1 MFNTNFYL
9 DKKNN
14 DNLPIGL
21 FGDFYSHELSF
32 SLIDKNDYKNLK
44 HIFEKSNLKIKKIL
58 LKSFVKGAYTSK
70 TNSKTD
76 SFFQIH
82 LGNEN
87 CKIFFFENNSLI
99 FEQIFNFGVNIII
112 KDISKLTSLKED
124 IVKNILRKIQFNEK
138 LDEEILEK
146 EFFIDLSFRKI
157 KKKFIYE
164 IIMARIEEIINII
177 LLKNINCQYYKNQ
190 IKTVFFEIDNKIQFY
205 SFKELIKNNFL
216 KRKDMDIKFLE
227 NVLDEGAF
235 NTAREIVHFGWKK
248 EAIPVTH
255 FKKSIIARFFDA
267 IFG

>member
-1 MFNTNFYL
+1 M
-9 DKKNN
+9 
-14 DNLPIGL
+14 
-21 FGDFYSHELSF
+21 
-32 SLIDKNDYKNLK
+32 
-44 HIFEKSNLKIKKIL
+44 
-58 LKSFVKGAYTSK
+58 KGAYTSK

-99 FEQIFNFGVNIII
+99 FEQIFNFGVNTIV
-112 KDISKLTSLKED
+112 KDISKLTSLKID
-124 IVKNILRKIQFNEK
+124 IVKIILKKIQFDEK
-138 LDEEILEK
+138 LDQEILEK

-164 IIMARIEEIINII
+164 IIMARIEEIIDII
-177 LLKNINCQYYKNQ
+177 LFKNINCQYLNNQ
-190 IKTVFFEIDNKIQFY
+190 VNTVFLEIDNEVQFH
-205 SFKELIKNNFL
+205 SFKELLKNDFF
-216 KRKDMDIKFLE
+216 KRKDIEIKFLE
-227 NVLDEGAF
+227 NAFDEVTL
-235 NTAREIVHFGWKK
+235 NTASEIVHFGWKK